1 MLFSTIFYLKL
12 LLFFIL
18 LTYFFQDTYNI
29 QLKERHGDDLLI
41 HLDLNSN
48 LWLEKGSS
56 YGPNRNWVNGLPN
69 IMVENLW
76 MTYSISTIGFSQS
89 ILSAQTPKF
98 EATLDQ
104 WVKNQTTH
112 FVVDYERLS
121 TKTTKIYR
129 LVMEIR
135 SQMIVCKSS
144 GKKLV
149 VQGEDSSPL
158 V

>member
-1 MLFSTIFYLKL
+1 M
-12 LLFFIL
+12 
-18 LTYFFQDTYNI
+18 DTYNI
-29 QLKERHGDDLLI
+29 WLKERHGDDLLI

-56 YGPNRNWVNGLPN
+56 DGPNRNRVNGLPN

-76 MTYSISTIGFSQS
+76 TTRSVSTIGFSQS
-89 ILSAQTPKF
+89 ILSTQTPKF

-104 WVKNQTTH
+104 RVNKNQTTH
-112 FVVDYERLS
+112 FAIDYKRLS
-121 TKTTKIYR
+121 AKTTKLYR

-135 SQMIVCKSS
+135 SQLIVCKSS
-144 GKKLV
+144 GKELV

-158 V
+158 VHPT